1 MVLEGQGQEYAID
14 YMNSQELTEKI
25 RKLEGLTDDERS
37 ALLELVNTQ
46 KRYGLVWED
55 KPEDVEEKLRD
66 NLPVLT
72 EVKERAIISDNLDA
86 PNHILIEGDNLEA
99 LTALAYTHAGKVDV
113 IYIDPPYNT
122 GNKDFVYNDT
132 FIDSDNAYRHST
144 WLSFMSKRLRIAK
157 KLLSDRGVIFISI
170 DDNEIAQL
178 KMLCSEIFGS
188 INFLQQIIIESN
200 PRGSQSSKYFAN
212 THEYL
217 LVYSKLPYPDISFGL
232 SKNEDDLSDYKYED
246 SRGRYRLLG
255 LRQRGGAWRKED
267 RPFLHY
273 PIYINPKT
281 KAVSLNES
289 EEFSVQVIP
298 QRPSGELGRWTWSP
312 QKVIK
317 QISEVVGIIVNEGT
331 DNEKWDVARKNYL
344 TSEDGEV
351 RLSKVKSLWIEKEI
365 NYQNGGSELKEIIG
379 DGKFDYPKPLFLL
392 NKILKCSTQKGAIIL
407 DFFAGSGTTM
417 HAVMQLNAEDGGH
430 RQCIL
435 VTNNENGICENVTYE
450 RNKRVINGY
459 TKPNGQAVEG
469 LHNNNLRY
477 YKIEHTPRDASHS
490 GKRKIFM
497 ALVDLLCFKEGIYK
511 ECDSFGSL
519 SLAGKKQLLR
529 YFSDKEGEM
538 LLIYDSRVIP
548 FVVKEIEK
556 NPPAERPIKVYIF
569 ADGAYPYNEDFK
581 QVGNSVE
588 LIAMPFAINQ
598 VLNRILPKKKDE
610 LLENELSEEEKEQMM
625 AEAIAVEENEKAQE
639 GLI

>member
-37 ALLELVNTQ
+37 AMLELVNTQ

-72 EVKERAIISDNLDA
+72 EVKERAIINDNPDA

-99 LTALAYTHAGKVDV
+99 LTVLAYTHAGKIDV

-132 FIDSDNAYRHST
+132 FIDSENAYRHST

-170 DDNEIAQL
+170 DDNEQANLKLLCDEIFKNTFVDIFSWQKTETPANLSLKTKKAIEYILCYTKQRTPIKFRGLTKSSVSNNGLMNQTNAEHQL
-178 KMLCSEIFGS
+178 IFPANVVDTKLADGIYRAGNYGTSSYNIELLKDTEVANGFFIKPVVLYGKFKWGQSYLDSEIKKGTQVSIKSKAFSPSYEKKEYEPEVPWNLINRNFGVD
-188 INFLQQIIIESN
+188 
-200 PRGSQSSKYFAN
+200 
-212 THEYL
+212 T
-217 LVYSKLPYPDISFGL
+217 
-232 SKNEDDLSDYKYED
+232 NEIAST
-246 SRGRYRLLG
+246 
-255 LRQRGGAWRKED
+255 Q
-267 RPFLHY
+267 
-273 PIYINPKT
+273 
-281 KAVSLNES
+281 
-289 EEFSVQVIP
+289 
-298 QRPSGELGRWTWSP
+298 
-312 QKVIK
+312 
-317 QISEVVGIIVNEGT
+317 
-331 DNEKWDVARKNYL
+331 
-344 TSEDGEV
+344 
-351 RLSKVKSLWIEKEI
+351 
-365 NYQNGGSELKEIIG
+365 LKEIIG
-379 DGKFDYPKPLFLL
+379 ANMFDFPKPVSLIKYLVNF
-392 NKILKCSTQKGAIIL
+392 IEAETVL

-417 HAVMQLNAEDGGH
+417 HAVMQLNAVDGGH

-497 ALVDLLCFKEGIYK
+497 ALVDLLCFKEGIYR

-529 YFSDKEGEM
+529 YFSDKAGEM

-598 VLNRILPKKKDE
+598 VLNRILPEKKDE